1 MCGIT
6 GIWIRNNKAA
16 LQLQQLPVAL
26 DKIKHRG
33 PDANAVLLKNH
44 VGLGHARLAVID
56 LNVSANQ
63 PFSSA
68 DGKHHLVFNG
78 EIYNYKELKTEL
90 ESSGLVFKTQSDTEV
105 LLQLLIKYGITC
117 IERLN
122 GFFSFIYYNESA
134 NELFAARDR
143 FGIKPL
149 LYYQDEDKF
158 ILSSE
163 LSAIMAFDVTCDI
176 NPKALHDYFTYT
188 YIPAPETILKHVFKL
203 EPGYFIKCHSDGT
216 VVKQVYYQNELKT
229 KTDLNFE
236 TAKEK
241 LVDLLS
247 SSVKRRLIAD
257 VPLGCFLSGGIDSS
271 VIAALAKEHKSDLNT
286 FSVGF
291 DHPYFDE
298 SNNALET
305 AKYLNTHHHA
315 IKISKQEFLSAF
327 DPFLQSL
334 DEPFADSSA
343 FAYYHLSEFAKK
355 HVTVALSGDGADE
368 LFGGYRKHRAEL
380 QIRNGSWIKKSG
392 IHTAASLLKIIPTSR
407 SGKLGDLSRKIQ
419 KYSAGLNMSANE
431 RYDTW
436 CSWISSD
443 VRQKLFKSSSNS
455 YQNKNF
461 NIESL
466 NDFLLTDQQFV
477 LPNDMLKKVDQMS
490 MAHALEVRVPFLDHT
505 VLEFANSLP
514 ETYKINEKTGKIIL
528 RESFRN
534 RLPES
539 LFHRQKKGFEI
550 PLQLWL
556 KDEMEKR
563 FGEIFFTE
571 SYIEKQCIF
580 NTNFIMSL
588 KKDVLKSLEGEGIYL
603 IWSLLIFQH
612 WYHQH
617 IHHRL

>member
-1 MCGIT
+1 M
-6 GIWIRNNKAA
+6 
-16 LQLQQLPVAL
+16 QLQQLPAAL
-26 DKIKHRG
+26 EKIKHRG

-56 LNVSANQ
+56 LNESANQ

-78 EIYNYKELKTEL
+78 EIYNYKELKADL
-90 ESSGLVFKTQSDTEV
+90 EKSGVEFKTQSDTEV
-105 LLQLLIKYGITC
+105 LLHLLSTHGISC
-117 IERLN
+117 LDLLN
-122 GFFSFIYYNESA
+122 GFFSFIYYNEA
-134 NELFAARDR
+134 ADELYAARDR

-149 LYYQDEDKF
+149 VYYLDEDKL

-163 LSAIMAFDVTCDI
+163 LSAIMAFDVRCEI
-176 NPKALHDYFTYT
+176 NEKALHDYFTYT
-188 YIPAPETILKHVFKL
+188 YIPAPDTILKHAFKL
-203 EPGYFIKCHSDGT
+203 APGHYIKCHSGG
-216 VVKQVYYQNELKT
+216 VIEQHVYYQNKLKPL
-229 KTDLNFE
+229 TDIHFE
-236 TAKEK
+236 TAKST
-241 LVDLLS
+241 LVDVLS
-247 SSVKRRLIAD
+247 ASVKRRLIAD
-257 VPLGCFLSGGIDSS
+257 VPLGCFLSGGVDSS
-271 VIAALAKEHKSDLNT
+271 VITLLAKEYKNDLNT

-298 SNNALET
+298 SDQAKET
-305 AKYLNTHHHA
+305 AKYLNTNHHA

-327 DPFLQSL
+327 DPFLASL

-380 QIRNGSWIKKSG
+380 QIRNGSWLKKTG
-392 IHTAASLLKIIPTSR
+392 IHAASSLFKIIPSSR
-407 SGKLGDLSRKIQ
+407 SGKIGDLSRKI
-419 KYSAGLNMSANE
+419 KKFSSGFNMSPAE
-431 RYDTW
+431 RYENW
-436 CSWISSD
+436 CSWISPD
-443 VRQKLFKSSSNS
+443 VRKKMLMSTLVFD
-455 YQNKNF
+455 QNTTTK
-461 NIESL
+461 IGSL

-505 VLEFANSLP
+505 VVEFANSLP
-514 ETYKINEKTGKIIL
+514 ETFKLNEKTGKIIL

-550 PLQLWL
+550 PLQVWL
-556 KDEMEKR
+556 QNEMKKR
-563 FGEIFFTE
+563 FGEIYFTE
-571 SYIEKQCIF
+571 SYIEKQGIF
-580 NTNFIMSL
+580 NKDFIHAL
-588 KKDVLKSLEGEGIYL
+588 KNDMLKSLEGDGIYL
-603 IWSLLIFQH
+603 VWSLLIFQH

-617 IHHRL
+617 IHHRI